1 MHPMETAAVPRVS
14 TASSRRLPS
23 EPLLAAALLLPA
35 AALYGLFLL
44 WPMAEVVWFSLFHWT
59 GYGPKAFAG
68 LSNYVALWNDVPFHS
83 SGWHSLFWEGAAI
96 VVPSLVGLGLAL
108 LLRRS
113 RGHALILSVLFF
125 PSLLPPVV
133 IASIWVLMYS
143 PSIGLL
149 DTVLRDLGLPAVDW
163 LGNPSLAL
171 PALYVAW
178 LWGATGVSALILWVA
193 LGRIGREWLDIAAVE
208 GAGSLWRL
216 RHVILPGIRR
226 PAALVLVI
234 NAALAFEV
242 FDLVFVTTGGGPGY
256 ATMMLPMEIY
266 GRAFGGEAGSGAAVA
281 TIQLI
286 AGLLLAL
293 AASRLFT
300 GGESL
305 DTGERQPM
313 TSRPVPAVLS
323 GLVAA
328 VWLLPFLWLLPLAL
342 EPGQGLL
349 INGISFHPDRWNLSN
364 VASVWQQGFGGAMG
378 ESLGI
383 AAMVVAC
390 TLLVSAPAAFAL
402 SRLPGTATLLPGVI
416 LLAGLFQPTSALIIP
431 LFSWLRDLGLLGSV
445 WGIVLPEIGRTIP
458 LAVLIVW
465 GFLAQLPKEVLEA
478 AEVDGAGTIRQMVS
492 IALPLTAP
500 ALAAVGIWSFVS
512 SWNEYLLPLLVW
524 QDGSNGTVPGLL
536 ATFIGRYDTEVGLL
550 AAGTL
555 MATAPSLLVFLLLRH
570 RAASGVATAE
580 RSVA

>member
-1 MHPMETAAVPRVS
+1 MHPMETAVVPRVS
-14 TASSRRLPS
+14 TASSRRLPRG
-23 EPLLAAALLLPA
+23 PLLACALLLPA
-35 AALYGLFLL
+35 AAVYGLFLL
-44 WPMAEVVWFSLFHWT
+44 WPMAEVVWLSLFHWT
-59 GYGPKAFAG
+59 GYGPKAFTG
-68 LSNYVALWNDVPFHS
+68 LSNYAALWNDTSFHGS
-83 SGWHSLFWEGAAI
+83 VRHSLAWEGAAI
-96 VVPSLVGLGLAL
+96 AVPSLLGFGLAL

-125 PSLLPPVV
+125 PALLSPVV
-133 IASIWVLMYS
+133 VSSIWVLMYS
-143 PSIGLL
+143 PATGLL
-149 DTVLRDLGLPAVDW
+149 DTVFRGLGIPAVDW

-171 PALYVAW
+171 PALFVAW
-178 LWGATGVSALILWVA
+178 FWGATGVSGLILWVA

-208 GAGSLWRL
+208 GAGPLWRL
-216 RHVILPGIRR
+216 RHVILPGVRR
-226 PAALVLVI
+226 PAVLVLVI

-266 GRAFGGEAGSGAAVA
+266 GRAFGGQAGSGAAVA

-293 AASRLFT
+293 AASRLFS

-305 DTGERQPM
+305 DTGEPQAIAA
-313 TSRPVPAVLS
+313 RPAPTILS

-328 VWLLPFLWLLPLAL
+328 VWLLPLLWLLPLAL

-349 INGISFHPDRWNLSN
+349 INGISFHPDRWNLAN
-364 VASVWQQGFGGAMG
+364 AGAVWQQGFGGAMG

-383 AAMVVAC
+383 AALVVAG
-390 TLLVSAPAAFAL
+390 TLLLSAPAAFAL
-402 SRLPGTATLLPGVI
+402 SRLPARTALLPGAI
-416 LLAGLFQPTSALIIP
+416 LLTGLFQPTSALIIP
-431 LFSWLRDLGLLGSV
+431 LFSWLRDLGLLGST
-445 WGIVLPEIGRTIP
+445 WGVVLPEIARSIP
-458 LAVLIVW
+458 LAVLILW
-465 GFLAQLPKEVLEA
+465 AFLAQLPREVLEA
-478 AEVDGAGTIRQMVS
+478 AQVDGAGMVRLMVS
-492 IALPLTAP
+492 IALPLTTP

-524 QDGSNGTVPGLL
+524 QDGSAQTVPGLL
-536 ATFIGRYDTEVGLL
+536 ATFIGRSDTEVGLL

-570 RAASGVATAE
+570 RAASGVAAAE
-580 RSVA
+580 RTVA

>member
-1 MHPMETAAVPRVS
+1 METAAVPRVS
-14 TASSRRLPS
+14 TASSRRLS
-23 EPLLAAALLLPA
+23 REPFLALALILPA
-35 AALYGLFLL
+35 AALYALFLL
-44 WPMAEVVWFSLFHWT
+44 WPMVEVVRLSLFRWT
-59 GYGPKAFAG
+59 GYGPKVFTG
-68 LSNYVALWNDVPFHS
+68 LTNYTSLWTDGS
-83 SGWHSLFWEGAAI
+83 IETSIRHSLVWEVAAI
-96 VVPSLVGLGLAL
+96 AVPSLVGFGLAL

-113 RGHALILSVLFF
+113 RGHALILSILFF
-125 PSLLPPVV
+125 PALLPPVV
-133 IASIWVLMYS
+133 VASIWVLMYS
-143 PSIGLL
+143 PATGLV
-149 DTVLRDLGLPAVDW
+149 DTLLRDLGLPAVDW

-171 PALYVAW
+171 PALFAAW
-178 LWGATGVSALILWVA
+178 LWGATGVSTLILWVA

-208 GAGSLWRL
+208 GAGALWRL
-216 RHVILPGIRR
+216 RHVIVPGIRR
-226 PAALVLVI
+226 PAVLVLVI
-234 NAALAFEV
+234 NAALAFQV

-256 ATMMLPMEIY
+256 ATMMLPMEMY
-266 GRAFGGEAGSGAAVA
+266 GRAFGGQAGSGAAVA

-286 AGLLLAL
+286 GGLLLAL
-293 AASRLFT
+293 AALGLVF

-305 DTGERQPM
+305 DTGESQAAS
-313 TSRPVPAVLS
+313 TLPVPSVLS

-328 VWLLPFLWLLPLAL
+328 IWLLPFFWLLPLAL

-349 INGISFHPDRWNLSN
+349 INGVSFHPDRWNLSN
-364 VASVWQQGFGGAMG
+364 LGSVWQQGFGGALG

-383 AAMVVAC
+383 AALVVVG
-390 TLLVSAPAAFAL
+390 TLLGSAPAAFAL
-402 SRLPGTATLLPGVI
+402 SRLPARKALLPGVI
-416 LLAGLFQPTSALIIP
+416 LLIGLFQPTIALIIP

-445 WGIVLPEIGRTIP
+445 WGVVLPEIARTVP
-458 LAVLIVW
+458 LAVLILW
-465 GFLAQLPKEVLEA
+465 GFLSQLPRDVLEA
-478 AEVDGAGTIRQMVS
+478 AEVDGAGIIRQMIS
-492 IALPLTAP
+492 IAVPLTTP

-570 RAASGVATAE
+570 RAASGIEAAE